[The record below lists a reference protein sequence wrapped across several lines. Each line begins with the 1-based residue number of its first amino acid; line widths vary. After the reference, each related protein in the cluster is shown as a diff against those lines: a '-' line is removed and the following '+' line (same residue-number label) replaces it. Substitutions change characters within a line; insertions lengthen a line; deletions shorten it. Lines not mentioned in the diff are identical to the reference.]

1 MKGHV
6 GAHVPLWIPS
16 VRPMGEQPIG
26 SSLESPRY
34 RFWHNGIDLNDGT
47 DQAVAYLQKLSQDI
61 LAQKNN

>member
-6 GAHVPLWIPS
+6 GAHVPFWIPS

-26 SSLESPRY
+26 SSPESPRY
-34 RFWHNGIDLNDGT
+34 RFWQSGIDLNGGT
-47 DQAVAYLQKLSQDI
+47 DQAVAYLQKRSQDI

>member
-16 VRPMGEQPIG
+16 ARPTGEQPIG

-34 RFWHNGIDLNDGT
+34 RFWRSGIDVNNVT